1 MDEPAQFTNH
11 LDGMKKVEAMT
22 PSDHYVRKLA
32 KLRGAERKEARIEYV
47 PSLPDTFFGPKPAN
61 VSLPNFGSV
70 SIKQQRSMEKS
81 LGDKRAEQLARRRK
95 ITTSSEKYKF
105 F

>member
-22 PSDHYVRKLA
+22 PSDYHIRKLA
-32 KLRGAERKEARIEYV
+32 KLRGAERGEIGMEFV

-61 VSLPNFGSV
+61 ISLPNFGSV
-70 SIKQQRSMEKS
+70 SIKQQRSKEKS
-81 LGDKRAEQLARRRK
+81 LGDKRADELAKRRK
-95 ITTSSEKYKF
+95 ISTSSEKYKF

>member
-1 MDEPAQFTNH
+1 MDVPAQFTNH
-11 LDGMKKVEAMT
+11 LDGMKKVEVMT
-22 PSDHYVRKLA
+22 PSDHFVRNLA
-32 KLRGAERKEARIEYV
+32 KLRGAERGEIRMEFV

-61 VSLPNFGSV
+61 VSQPNFGRV
-70 SIKQQRSMEKS
+70 SIQQQRSKEKS
-81 LGDKRAEQLARRRK
+81 LGDKRADELAKRRK